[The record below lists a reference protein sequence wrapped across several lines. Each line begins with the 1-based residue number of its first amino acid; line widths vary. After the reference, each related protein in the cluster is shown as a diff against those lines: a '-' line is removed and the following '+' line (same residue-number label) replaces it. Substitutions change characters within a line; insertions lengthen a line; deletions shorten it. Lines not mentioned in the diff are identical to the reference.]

1 MSLARLFGC
10 ICKKRR
16 REFLLPIATS
26 WRSFF
31 DYRYGVEDLMSHTF
45 MNIFLIL
52 ICTEEFLPEYIFF
65 RLRRNFRILGK
76 KIMQVPTQANKT
88 SFKNVFSNIKRRNN
102 RKWNNNNDEET
113 VKSEYIPI
121 ISLTK
126 NLFIYS
132 GTYMSFLPAQLQ
144 SWNQL
149 FHFLYRLYG
158 VRRYALVWYKVV
170 MRGSIVLR
178 FFTI

>member
-1 MSLARLFGC
+1 M
-10 ICKKRR
+10 
-16 REFLLPIATS
+16 
-26 WRSFF
+26 
-31 DYRYGVEDLMSHTF
+31 
-45 MNIFLIL
+45 
-52 ICTEEFLPEYIFF
+52 
-65 RLRRNFRILGK
+65 
-76 KIMQVPTQANKT
+76 
-88 SFKNVFSNIKRRNN
+88 KRRNN

-132 GTYMSFLPAQLQ
+132 GAYMSFLPAQLQ

-170 MRGSIVLR
+170 ITSFFYDLINGRALR
-178 FFTI
+178 FLNLIWFFVEAIEYPYRWSEESRTSTRGFWTLRNVSKSEKWVKIWGTWLQSAVTNQLLQHMLQSSSRGIWDISIYLILLNFKARFCGSWHH

>member
-1 MSLARLFGC
+1 
-10 ICKKRR
+10 
-16 REFLLPIATS
+16 
-26 WRSFF
+26 
-31 DYRYGVEDLMSHTF
+31 
-45 MNIFLIL
+45 
-52 ICTEEFLPEYIFF
+52 
-65 RLRRNFRILGK
+65 
-76 KIMQVPTQANKT
+76 MQVPTQANKT